1 MFCYIFILYNIVL
14 VYISLSNK
22 IMIKPN
28 INNIENITQYN
39 DYPSNQYYSN
49 KDISFY
55 QQIIHINNQQHIFID
70 VL

>member
-22 IMIKPN
+22 IKIKPN

-39 DYPSNQYYSN
+39 DYPSNQYYNN
-49 KDISFY
+49 KDVSFY
-55 QQIIHINNQQHIFID
+55 QPIIHINNQQDIFIY